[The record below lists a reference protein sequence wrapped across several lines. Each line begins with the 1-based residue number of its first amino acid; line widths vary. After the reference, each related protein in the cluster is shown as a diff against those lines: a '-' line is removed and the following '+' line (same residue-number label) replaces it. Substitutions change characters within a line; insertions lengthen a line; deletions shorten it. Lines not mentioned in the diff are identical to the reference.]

1 MAAKLIFCEN
11 CQFQLYFGVFESQDL
26 ILIKLLIKYFKNKKI
41 STSHPFDFDQKLY
54 EDLLALSN
62 TSFKNRKCDANL
74 TNDLI
79 QIDDEKLKYY
89 KNVLEA
95 TYIGL
100 GDQIFEKIENRFD
113 SNNFALMSAIKKM
126 DEFNLLDRDKL

>member
-1 MAAKLIFCEN
+1 MAAKLMFCEN

-54 EDLLALSN
+54 EDLLALTN
-62 TSFKNRKCDANL
+62 TSFKKRKCDANL